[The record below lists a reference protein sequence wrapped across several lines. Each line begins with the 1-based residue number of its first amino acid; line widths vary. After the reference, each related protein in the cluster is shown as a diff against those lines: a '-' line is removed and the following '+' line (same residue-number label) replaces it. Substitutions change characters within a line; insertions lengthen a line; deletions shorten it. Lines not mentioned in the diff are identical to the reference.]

1 MGNYT
6 NLKSTI
12 DTNIKTNG
20 NEEITGAILNSVLNS
35 MVSSLGAGYQY
46 MGVATTSTNPGTPD
60 AKVFYLAYT
69 PGTYTNFSGIE
80 VTGLCVLKYDTA
92 WSKDDLPSGGG
103 GYVLPAATAAA
114 LGGIKVGYTQTGKY
128 YPVLLDESGNA
139 YVYVPWTGG
148 GGGGGSE
155 VTFEDLASTSDVVS
169 RVGKITIDGTTY
181 YIYNDVAWGTE
192 DSPGKAIDIKIN
204 GTTKAV
210 MTGIPAAKSNAL
222 GGIKTGYTQNAKN
235 YPVQLDSGDNAYV
248 SVPWEG
254 GGGGGGA
261 GTVTSVGMTVPTGF
275 SVTGSPVTTA
285 GTLAV
290 ALDSQT
296 KNKVLA
302 SPTSTSGIPSFR
314 ALDASDIPSLN
325 ASKIA
330 AGTLDAAR
338 IPDLNASK
346 ITAGTLDA
354 ARIPSLDAS
363 KIATGTLDAARIPNL
378 DASKINAGTLDAA
391 RIPNLD
397 ASKINDGTLDVAR
410 IPNLDASK
418 ITSGTL
424 DSARIPDLSG
434 KYVTL
439 DTTQN
444 NISGE
449 KTFTTKPVHIGSTSG
464 LDVNGS
470 SYIDIGD
477 ARLVWDS
484 GTHSLHVTKRPGS
497 SYAGDINIYADGD
510 VGAGG
515 PGSGS
520 TIKYVNCANDAAYSA
535 ISPKDPATIYTVGTE
550 SSPSKIYLGSIQ
562 IH

>member
-1 MGNYT
+1 MSNYS

-20 NEEITGAILNSVLNS
+20 NEEITGAILNTVLNS

-46 MGVATTSTNPGTPD
+46 MGVATTSANPGTPD

-69 PGTYTNFSGIE
+69 PGTYTNFSGIV

-139 YVYVPWTGG
+139 YVYVPWTSG

-155 VTFEDLASTSDVVS
+155 VSFEDLASTSDAVS
-169 RVGKITIDGTTY
+169 KIGKITIDGTPY
-181 YIYNDVAWGTE
+181 FIYNDVAWGTE
-192 DSPGKAIDIKIN
+192 DSPNKTIDIKIN

-210 MTGIPAAKSNAL
+210 MTGIPAALSNAL
-222 GGIKTGYTQNAKN
+222 GGIKTGYTQTGKN
-235 YPVQLDSGDNAYV
+235 YPVLLDSNGNAYV

-261 GTVTSVGMTVPTGF
+261 GTVTSVALTVPTGF
-275 SVTGSPVTTA
+275 SVTGSPVTNS

-290 ALDSQT
+290 SLDSQA

-302 SPTSTSGIPSFR
+302 SPTSAAGVPSFR
-314 ALDASDIPSLN
+314 ELDASDIPSL
-325 ASKIA
+325 
-330 AGTLDAAR
+330 
-338 IPDLNASK
+338 PASK
-346 ITAGTLDA
+346 IT
-354 ARIPSLDAS
+354 S
-363 KIATGTLDAARIPNL
+363 GTLDAARIPNL
-378 DASKINAGTLDAA
+378 DASKI
-391 RIPNLD
+391 
-397 ASKINDGTLDVAR
+397 
-410 IPNLDASK
+410 
-418 ITSGTL
+418 TSGTFAV
-424 DSARIPDLSG
+424 ARIPDLSS

-439 DTTQN
+439 DTAQT
-444 NISGE
+444 ITGK
-449 KTFTTKPVHIGSTSG
+449 KTFTGGV
-464 LDVNGS
+464 DAN
-470 SYIDIGD
+470 YIDLGD

-510 VGAGG
+510 VAGGG

-520 TIKYVNCANDAAYSA
+520 IIKYVNCANDAAYSA

-550 SSPSKIYLGSIQ
+550 SSPSKIYLGAIQ

>member
-1 MGNYT
+1 MANYS
-6 NLKSTI
+6 NLKSSI
-12 DTNIKTNG
+12 DTNIKNNG

-35 MVSSLGAGYQY
+35 MVTSLGAGYQF

-60 AKVFYLAYT
+60 AKVFYLAYS
-69 PGTYTNFSGIE
+69 PGTYTNFGGIV
-80 VTGLCVLKYDTA
+80 VTGLCVLKYDTS
-92 WSKDDLPSGGG
+92 WSKDDLPGGGG
-103 GYVLPAATAAA
+103 GYVLPAATTAA

-128 YPVLLDESGNA
+128 YPVLLDEDGNA
-139 YVYVPWTGG
+139 YVYVPWTSG

-155 VTFEDLASTSDVVS
+155 VSFEDLASTYDSVS
-169 RVGKITIDGTTY
+169 KIGKITIDGNDY

-192 DSPGKAIDIKIN
+192 DSPGKTVDIKIN
-204 GTTKAV
+204 GTTKTV

-275 SVTGSPVTTA
+275 SVTGSPVTTS

-290 ALDSQT
+290 SLDSQA

-302 SPTSTSGIPSFR
+302 SPTSAAGVPSFR
-314 ALDASDIPSLN
+314 ELDASDIPNLD
-325 ASKIA
+325 ASKIN

-338 IPDLNASK
+338 IPN
-346 ITAGTLDA
+346 
-354 ARIPSLDAS
+354 LDAS

-378 DASKINAGTLDAA
+378 DASKINAGTLDA
-391 RIPNLD
+391 
-397 ASKINDGTLDVAR
+397 AR

-464 LDVNGS
+464 LDVDGS

-477 ARLVWDS
+477 ARLKWDS

-497 SYAGDINIYADGD
+497 SYAGDINIIADGD
-510 VGAGG
+510 VAGGG

-520 TIKYVNCANDAAYSA
+520 TVKYVNCANDAAYSA
-535 ISPKDPATIYTVGTE
+535 ISPKDPATIYTIGTAP
-550 SSPSKIYLGSIQ
+550 SFSKIYLGTIQ

>member
-1 MGNYT
+1 MSNYS

-20 NEEITGAILNSVLNS
+20 NEEITGAILNTVLNS
-35 MVSSLGAGYQY
+35 MVSSLGAGSQF

-69 PGTYTNFSGIE
+69 PGTYTNFSGIV

-139 YVYVPWTGG
+139 YVYVPWTSGG

-155 VTFEDLASTSDVVS
+155 VTFEDLASTSDAVS
-169 RVGKITIDGTTY
+169 KIGKITIDGSDY
-181 YIYNDVAWGTE
+181 FIYNDVAWGTE
-192 DSPGKAIDIKIN
+192 DSPNKTIDIKIN
-204 GTTKAV
+204 GTTKTV

-235 YPVQLDSGDNAYV
+235 YPVQLDASDNAYV

-261 GTVTSVGMTVPTGF
+261 GTVTSVGLTVPTGF

-290 ALDSQT
+290 SLESQA

-302 SPTSTSGIPSFR
+302 SPTSAAGVPSFR
-314 ALDASDIPSLN
+314 VLDASDIPSL
-325 ASKIA
+325 
-330 AGTLDAAR
+330 
-338 IPDLNASK
+338 PASK
-346 ITAGTLDA
+346 IT
-354 ARIPSLDAS
+354 S
-363 KIATGTLDAARIPNL
+363 GTLDAARIPNL
-378 DASKINAGTLDAA
+378 PASQITSGTFDEA
-391 RIPNLD
+391 RIPNL
-397 ASKINDGTLDVAR
+397 N
-410 IPNLDASK
+410 ASK
-418 ITSGTL
+418 ITSGTF
-424 DSARIPDLSG
+424 DAARIPDLSS

-439 DTTQN
+439 DTAQT
-444 NISGE
+444 ITGK
-449 KTFTTKPVHIGSTSG
+449 KTFTGGV
-464 LDVNGS
+464 DAN
-470 SYIDIGD
+470 YIDLGD

-510 VGAGG
+510 VAGGG

-550 SSPSKIYLGSIQ
+550 SSPSKIYLGAIQ

>member
-1 MGNYT
+1 MANYS

-35 MVSSLGAGYQY
+35 MVTSLGAGYQY

-69 PGTYTNFSGIE
+69 PGTYTNFSGIV

-103 GYVLPAATAAA
+103 AIQEATALT

-155 VTFEDLASTSDVVS
+155 VTFEDLASTSDNVS
-169 RVGKITIDGTTY
+169 RVGKLTIDGTPY

-192 DSPGKAIDIKIN
+192 DSHGKTIDIKIN
-204 GTTKAV
+204 GTTKNV
-210 MTGIPAAKSNAL
+210 MTGIPAAKSIAL

-275 SVTGSPVTTA
+275 SVAGSPVTTT

-290 ALDSQT
+290 SLDSQT

-302 SPTSTSGIPSFR
+302 SPTSSSGIPSFR
-314 ALDASDIPSLN
+314 LLDASDIPDLSGKYVSLDN
-325 ASKIA
+325 QAKNKVLASPSNA
-330 AGTLDAAR
+330 AGTPSFRELDASD
-338 IPDLNASK
+338 IPNLNASK
-346 ITAGTLDA
+346 ITAGTFDA
-354 ARIPSLDAS
+354 
-363 KIATGTLDAARIPNL
+363 
-378 DASKINAGTLDAA
+378 
-391 RIPNLD
+391 
-397 ASKINDGTLDVAR
+397 AR

-418 ITSGTL
+418 ITSGTF
-424 DSARIPDLSG
+424 DAARIPDLSG

-439 DTTQN
+439 DTAQT
-444 NISGE
+444 ITGK
-449 KTFTTKPVHIGSTSG
+449 KTFTGGV
-464 LDVNGS
+464 DAN
-470 SYIDIGD
+470 YIDLGD

-520 TIKYVNCANDAAYSA
+520 TIKYVNCANQSAYDS

>member
-1 MGNYT
+1 MANYS

-69 PGTYTNFSGIE
+69 PGTYTNFSGIV

-92 WSKDDLPSGGG
+92 WSKDDLPSGGGG

-155 VTFEDLASTSDVVS
+155 VTFQDLASTSDNVS
-169 RVGKITIDGTTY
+169 RVGKLTIDGNPY

-192 DSPGKAIDIKIN
+192 DSPGKTIDIKIN
-204 GTTKAV
+204 GTTKNV

-275 SVTGSPVTTA
+275 SVAGSPVTTT

-290 ALDSQT
+290 SLDSQT

-302 SPTSTSGIPSFR
+302 SPTSSSGIPSFR
-314 ALDASDIPSLN
+314 ALDASDIP
-325 ASKIA
+325 
-330 AGTLDAAR
+330 
-338 IPDLNASK
+338 
-346 ITAGTLDA
+346 
-354 ARIPSLDAS
+354 
-363 KIATGTLDAARIPNL
+363 
-378 DASKINAGTLDAA
+378 
-391 RIPNLD
+391 
-397 ASKINDGTLDVAR
+397 
-410 IPNLDASK
+410 NLDASK
-418 ITSGTL
+418 ITSGTFNA
-424 DSARIPDLSG
+424 SRIPDLSG

-439 DTTQN
+439 DTAQT
-444 NISGE
+444 ITGK
-449 KTFTTKPVHIGSTSG
+449 KTFTGGV
-464 LDVNGS
+464 DAN
-470 SYIDIGD
+470 YIDLGD

-520 TIKYVNCANDAAYSA
+520 TIKYVNCANDSAYSA

-550 SSPSKIYLGSIQ
+550 SSPSKIYLGTIQ

>member
-1 MGNYT
+1 MANYT

-20 NEEITGAILNSVLNS
+20 NEGITGAILNSVLNS
-35 MVSSLGAGYQY
+35 MVTSLGAGYQY

-69 PGTYTNFSGIE
+69 PGTYTNFSGIV

-155 VTFEDLASTSDVVS
+155 VTFQDLASTSDNVS
-169 RVGKITIDGTTY
+169 RVGELTIDGTTY

-192 DSPGKAIDIKIN
+192 DSPGRTIDIKIN
-204 GTTKAV
+204 GTTKTV
-210 MTGIPAAKSNAL
+210 MTGIPPATISSR
-222 GGIKTGYTQNAKN
+222 GGIIVG
-235 YPVQLDSGDNAYV
+235 SGL
-248 SVPWEG
+248 SVDGDGVLSATG
-254 GGGGGGA
+254 GGGGGGG
-261 GTVTSVGMTVPTGF
+261 GTVTSVKMTVPSGF
-275 SVTGSPVTTA
+275 TVTGSPITTS

-290 ALDSQT
+290 SLDSQAA
-296 KNKVLA
+296 NKVLA
-302 SPTSTSGIPSFR
+302 SPSNAAGIPSFR
-314 ALDASDIPSLN
+314 VLVASDIPN
-325 ASKIA
+325 
-330 AGTLDAAR
+330 LD
-338 IPDLNASK
+338 ASK
-346 ITAGTLDA
+346 ITSGTLDA

-363 KIATGTLDAARIPNL
+363 KI
-378 DASKINAGTLDAA
+378 
-391 RIPNLD
+391 
-397 ASKINDGTLDVAR
+397 
-410 IPNLDASK
+410 
-418 ITSGTL
+418 TSGTL
-424 DSARIPDLSG
+424 DAARIPDLSG

-439 DTTQN
+439 DTAQT
-444 NISGE
+444 ITGK
-449 KTFTTKPVHIGSTSG
+449 KTFTGGVDANY
-464 LDVNGS
+464 LDL
-470 SYIDIGD
+470 GD

-520 TIKYVNCANDAAYSA
+520 TIKYVNCASDAAYSA

>member
-20 NEEITGAILNSVLNS
+20 NEEITGAILNTVLNS
-35 MVSSLGAGYQY
+35 MVSSLGAGYQF

-69 PGTYTNFSGIE
+69 PGTYTNFNGIV

-139 YVYVPWTGG
+139 YVYVPWTSG

-155 VTFEDLASTSDVVS
+155 VSFQDLASTSDAVS
-169 RVGKITIDGTTY
+169 KIGKITIDGSDY
-181 YIYNDVAWGTE
+181 FIYNDVAWGTE
-192 DSPGKAIDIKIN
+192 DSPGKTIDIKIN
-204 GTTKAV
+204 GTTKTV

-235 YPVQLDSGDNAYV
+235 YPVQLDASDNAYV

-254 GGGGGGA
+254 GGGGGD
-261 GTVTSVGMTVPTGF
+261 GTVKSVALTVPAGF
-275 SVTGSPVTTA
+275 SVLGSPITTT

-290 ALDSQT
+290 SLDSQA

-302 SPTSTSGIPSFR
+302 SPTSAAGVPSFR
-314 ALDASDIPSLN
+314 VLDASDIPSLN
-325 ASKIA
+325 ASKI
-330 AGTLDAAR
+330 
-338 IPDLNASK
+338 
-346 ITAGTLDA
+346 TAGTFDA
-354 ARIPSLDAS
+354 
-363 KIATGTLDAARIPNL
+363 
-378 DASKINAGTLDAA
+378 
-391 RIPNLD
+391 
-397 ASKINDGTLDVAR
+397 AR

-418 ITSGTL
+418 ITSGTFAV
-424 DSARIPDLSG
+424 ARIPDLSS

-439 DTTQN
+439 DTAQT
-444 NISGE
+444 ITGK
-449 KTFTTKPVHIGSTSG
+449 KTFTGGV
-464 LDVNGS
+464 DAN
-470 SYIDIGD
+470 YIDLGD

-497 SYAGDINIYADGD
+497 SYAGDISIYADGD
-510 VGAGG
+510 VAGGG

-550 SSPSKIYLGSIQ
+550 SSPSKIYLGAIQ

>member
-1 MGNYT
+1 MANYS
-6 NLKSTI
+6 NLKSAI

-35 MVSSLGAGYQY
+35 MVTSLGAGYQY

-69 PGTYTNFSGIE
+69 PGTYTNFNGIA
-80 VTGLCVLKYDTA
+80 VTGLCVLKFDTA

-103 GYVLPAATAAA
+103 GYVLPAATTAA

-155 VTFEDLASTSDVVS
+155 VSFQNLAASSDNVS
-169 RVGKITIDGTTY
+169 KIGKITIDGSDY

-192 DSPGKAIDIKIN
+192 DSPGRTIQIKIN
-204 GTTKAV
+204 GTTKTV
-210 MTGIPAAKSNAL
+210 MTGIPPATISSR
-222 GGIKTGYTQNAKN
+222 GGIIVG
-235 YPVQLDSGDNAYV
+235 SGLAVDGDGV
-248 SVPWEG
+248 LSTTG
-254 GGGGGGA
+254 GGGGGG
-261 GTVTSVGMTVPTGF
+261 GTVTSVKMTVPSGF
-275 SVTGSPVTTA
+275 TVTGSPITTS

-290 ALDSQT
+290 SLDSQAA
-296 KNKVLA
+296 NKVLA
-302 SPTSTSGIPSFR
+302 SPTGSAGIPSFR
-314 ALDASDIPSLN
+314 VLAASD
-325 ASKIA
+325 
-330 AGTLDAAR
+330 

-346 ITAGTLDA
+346 ITA
-354 ARIPSLDAS
+354 
-363 KIATGTLDAARIPNL
+363 
-378 DASKINAGTLDAA
+378 
-391 RIPNLD
+391 
-397 ASKINDGTLDVAR
+397 GTLDVAR

-424 DSARIPDLSG
+424 NSARIPDLSG
-434 KYVTL
+434 TYVTL
-439 DTTQN
+439 ATTQN

-464 LDVNGS
+464 LDVDGS

-477 ARLVWDS
+477 ARLKWDS

-510 VGAGG
+510 VAGGG

-520 TIKYVNCANDAAYSA
+520 TVRYVNCANDAAYSA
-535 ISPKDPATIYTVGTE
+535 ISPKDPATIYTIGTAP
-550 SSPSKIYLGSIQ
+550 SFSKIYLGTIQ

>member
-69 PGTYTNFSGIE
+69 PGTYTNFNGIV

-92 WSKDDLPSGGG
+92 WSKDDLPSGGGG

-155 VTFEDLASTSDVVS
+155 VSFQNLASSQDNIS
-169 RVGKITIDGTTY
+169 KIAKITIDGNDNY
-181 YIYNDVAWGTE
+181 VYNDVAWGTE
-192 DSPGKAIDIKIN
+192 DSPGRTIQIKIN
-204 GTTKAV
+204 GTTKTV
-210 MTGIPAAKSNAL
+210 MTGIPPATISSR
-222 GGIKTGYTQNAKN
+222 GGIIVG
-235 YPVQLDSGDNAYV
+235 SGLAVDGDGV
-248 SVPWEG
+248 LSTTG
-254 GGGGGGA
+254 GGGGGGG
-261 GTVTSVGMTVPTGF
+261 GTVTSVKMTVPSGF
-275 SVTGSPVTTA
+275 TVTGSPITTS

-290 ALDSQT
+290 SLDSQAA
-296 KNKVLA
+296 NKVLA
-302 SPTSTSGIPSFR
+302 SPSGAAGIPSFR
-314 ALDASDIPSLN
+314 VLVASD
-325 ASKIA
+325 
-330 AGTLDAAR
+330 
-338 IPDLNASK
+338 
-346 ITAGTLDA
+346 
-354 ARIPSLDAS
+354 
-363 KIATGTLDAARIPNL
+363 
-378 DASKINAGTLDAA
+378 
-391 RIPNLD
+391 
-397 ASKINDGTLDVAR
+397 

-418 ITSGTL
+418 ITSGTFNA
-424 DSARIPDLSG
+424 SRIPDLSG

-439 DTTQN
+439 DTAQT
-444 NISGE
+444 ITGK
-449 KTFTTKPVHIGSTSG
+449 KTFTGGV
-464 LDVNGS
+464 DAN
-470 SYIDIGD
+470 YIDLGD

-484 GTHSLHVTKRPGS
+484 DTHSLHVTKRPGS

-520 TIKYVNCANDAAYSA
+520 TIKYVNCANDAAYSN

>member
-1 MGNYT
+1 MSNYS

-20 NEEITGAILNSVLNS
+20 NEEITGAILNTVLNS
-35 MVSSLGAGYQY
+35 MVSSLGAGYQF

-69 PGTYTNFSGIE
+69 PGTYTNFSGIV

-139 YVYVPWTGG
+139 YVYVPWTSGG

-155 VTFEDLASTSDVVS
+155 VTFEDLASTSDAVS
-169 RVGKITIDGTTY
+169 KIGKITIDGSDY
-181 YIYNDVAWGTE
+181 FIYNDVAWGTE
-192 DSPGKAIDIKIN
+192 DSPNKTIDIKIN
-204 GTTKAV
+204 GTTKTV

-235 YPVQLDSGDNAYV
+235 YPVQLDASDNAYV

-261 GTVTSVGMTVPTGF
+261 GTVTSVGLTVPTGF

-290 ALDSQT
+290 SLESQA

-302 SPTSTSGIPSFR
+302 SPTSAAGVPSFR
-314 ALDASDIPSLN
+314 VLDASDIPSL
-325 ASKIA
+325 
-330 AGTLDAAR
+330 
-338 IPDLNASK
+338 PASK
-346 ITAGTLDA
+346 IT
-354 ARIPSLDAS
+354 S
-363 KIATGTLDAARIPNL
+363 GTLDAARIPNL
-378 DASKINAGTLDAA
+378 PASQITSGTFDEA
-391 RIPNLD
+391 RIPNL
-397 ASKINDGTLDVAR
+397 N
-410 IPNLDASK
+410 ASK
-418 ITSGTL
+418 ITSGTF
-424 DSARIPDLSG
+424 DAARIPDLSS

-439 DTTQN
+439 DTAQT
-444 NISGE
+444 ITGK
-449 KTFTTKPVHIGSTSG
+449 KTFTGGV
-464 LDVNGS
+464 DAN
-470 SYIDIGD
+470 YIDLGD

-510 VGAGG
+510 VAGGG

-550 SSPSKIYLGSIQ
+550 SSPSKIYLGAIQ

>member
-35 MVSSLGAGYQY
+35 MVTSLGAGYQY

-69 PGTYTNFSGIE
+69 PGTYTNFSGIV

-155 VTFEDLASTSDVVS
+155 VSFQNLASSQDNIS
-169 RVGKITIDGTTY
+169 KIAKITIDGNDY
-181 YIYNDVAWGTE
+181 YVYNDVAWGTE
-192 DSPGKAIDIKIN
+192 DSPGRTIDIKIN
-204 GTTKAV
+204 GTTKTV
-210 MTGIPAAKSNAL
+210 MTGIPPATISSR
-222 GGIKTGYTQNAKN
+222 GGIIVG
-235 YPVQLDSGDNAYV
+235 SGL
-248 SVPWEG
+248 SVDGDGVLSATG
-254 GGGGGGA
+254 GGGGGGG
-261 GTVTSVGMTVPTGF
+261 GTVTSVKMTVPSGF
-275 SVTGSPVTTA
+275 TVTGSPITTS

-290 ALDSQT
+290 SLDSQAA
-296 KNKVLA
+296 NKVLA
-302 SPTSTSGIPSFR
+302 SPSNAAGIPSFR
-314 ALDASDIPSLN
+314 LLVASDIPSL
-325 ASKIA
+325 
-330 AGTLDAAR
+330 DA
-338 IPDLNASK
+338 LK
-346 ITAGTLDA
+346 ITSGTIDA

-363 KIATGTLDAARIPNL
+363 KI
-378 DASKINAGTLDAA
+378 
-391 RIPNLD
+391 
-397 ASKINDGTLDVAR
+397 
-410 IPNLDASK
+410 
-418 ITSGTL
+418 TSGTF
-424 DSARIPDLSG
+424 DAARIPDLSG

-439 DTTQN
+439 DTAQT
-444 NISGE
+444 ITGK
-449 KTFTTKPVHIGSTSG
+449 KTFTGGV
-464 LDVNGS
+464 DAN
-470 SYIDIGD
+470 YIDLGD
-477 ARLVWDS
+477 ARLKWDS
-484 GTHSLHVTKRPGS
+484 TTHSLHVTKRPGS
-497 SYAGDINIYADGD
+497 SYAGDINVMVDGD

>member
-1 MGNYT
+1 MSNYS

-20 NEEITGAILNSVLNS
+20 NEEITGAILNTVLNS
-35 MVSSLGAGYQY
+35 MVSSLGAGYQF

-69 PGTYTNFSGIE
+69 PGTYTNFSGIV

-128 YPVLLDESGNA
+128 YPVLLDENGNA
-139 YVYVPWTGG
+139 YVYVPWTSG

-155 VTFEDLASTSDVVS
+155 VSFEDLASTSDAVS
-169 RVGKITIDGTTY
+169 KIGKITIDGSDY
-181 YIYNDVAWGTE
+181 FIYNDVAWGTE
-192 DSPGKAIDIKIN
+192 DSPNKTIDIKIN
-204 GTTKAV
+204 GTTKTV

-235 YPVQLDSGDNAYV
+235 YPVQLDASDNAYV

-261 GTVTSVGMTVPTGF
+261 GTVTSVGLTVPTGF

-290 ALDSQT
+290 SLESQA

-302 SPTSTSGIPSFR
+302 SPTSAAGVPSFR
-314 ALDASDIPSLN
+314 ELDASDIPNLP
-325 ASKIA
+325 ASKITS
-330 AGTLDAAR
+330 GTLDEAR
-338 IPDLNASK
+338 IPSLNASK

-354 ARIPSLDAS
+354 ARIPNLDAS
-363 KIATGTLDAARIPNL
+363 KIATGTLDDARIPNL
-378 DASKINAGTLDAA
+378 NASKINAGTLDAA
-391 RIPNLD
+391 RIP
-397 ASKINDGTLDVAR
+397 G
-410 IPNLDASK
+410 LDASK
-418 ITSGTL
+418 ITSGTF
-424 DSARIPDLSG
+424 DAARIPDLSS

-439 DTTQN
+439 DTAQT
-444 NISGE
+444 ITGK
-449 KTFTTKPVHIGSTSG
+449 KTFTGGV
-464 LDVNGS
+464 DAN
-470 SYIDIGD
+470 YIDLGD

-497 SYAGDINIYADGD
+497 SYAGDISIYADGD
-510 VGAGG
+510 VAGGG

-550 SSPSKIYLGSIQ
+550 SSPSKIYLGAIQ

>member
-1 MGNYT
+1 MANYS
-6 NLKSTI
+6 NLKSAI

-20 NEEITGAILNSVLNS
+20 NEEITGTILNTVLNS

-69 PGTYTNFSGIE
+69 PGTYTNFNGIV

-103 GYVLPAATAAA
+103 GYVLPAATSAA

-139 YVYVPWTGG
+139 YVYVPWTSG

-155 VTFEDLASTSDVVS
+155 VSFEDLASTSDAVS
-169 RVGKITIDGTTY
+169 KIGKITIDGNDF

-192 DSPGKAIDIKIN
+192 DSPGKTIDIKIN
-204 GTTKAV
+204 GTTKTV

-235 YPVQLDSGDNAYV
+235 YPVQLDSGNNAFV

-275 SVTGSPVTTA
+275 SVAGSPVTTS
-285 GTLAV
+285 GTLTV
-290 ALDSQT
+290 SLDSQT

-302 SPTSTSGIPSFR
+302 SPTSSSGIPSFR
-314 ALDASDIPSLN
+314 VLDASDIPSLN
-325 ASKIA
+325 ASKI
-330 AGTLDAAR
+330 
-338 IPDLNASK
+338 
-346 ITAGTLDA
+346 TAGTF
-354 ARIPSLDAS
+354 
-363 KIATGTLDAARIPNL
+363 DAARIPNL
-378 DASKINAGTLDAA
+378 DASKINAGILDAA
-391 RIPNLD
+391 RIPSLD
-397 ASKINDGTLDVAR
+397 ASKITTGTLDTSR

-418 ITSGTL
+418 ITTGTL
-424 DSARIPDLSG
+424 DAARIPDLSG

-439 DTTQN
+439 DTAQT
-444 NISGE
+444 ITGK
-449 KTFTTKPVHIGSTSG
+449 KTFTGGV
-464 LDVNGS
+464 DAN
-470 SYIDIGD
+470 YIDLGD
-477 ARLVWDS
+477 ARLIWDS

-510 VGAGG
+510 VAGGG

-520 TIKYVNCANDAAYSA
+520 TVKYVNCANDAAYSA
-535 ISPKDPATIYTVGTE
+535 ISPKDPASIYTIGTAP
-550 SSPSKIYLGSIQ
+550 SFSKIYLGTIQ

>member
-1 MGNYT
+1 MANYS
-6 NLKSTI
+6 NLKSAI

-20 NEEITGAILNSVLNS
+20 NEEITGAILNTVLNS
-35 MVSSLGAGYQY
+35 MVTSLGAGYQF

-69 PGTYTNFSGIE
+69 PGTYTNFSGIV

-92 WSKDDLPSGGG
+92 WSKDDLPSGS

-139 YVYVPWTGG
+139 YVYVPWTSG

-155 VTFEDLASTSDVVS
+155 VSFQDLASTSDNVS
-169 RVGKITIDGTTY
+169 RIGKITIDGSDY
-181 YIYNDVAWGTE
+181 YIYNDVVWGTE
-192 DSPGKAIDIKIN
+192 DSPGRTINIKIN

-210 MTGIPAAKSNAL
+210 MTGIPAATISSRGGIIVGSGLSVDGDGVLSLKDASASSI
-222 GGIKTGYTQNAKN
+222 GGIKVGYTQTGKY
-235 YPVQLDSGDNAYV
+235 YPVELDANGKAFVY
-248 SVPWEG
+248 VPWTG
-254 GGGGGGA
+254 GGGGGGD
-261 GTVTSVGMTVPTGF
+261 GTVTSVKMTVPTGF
-275 SVTGSPVTTA
+275 SVSPSEITSS
-285 GTLAV
+285 GTFAV
-290 ALDSQT
+290 SLDSQT

-302 SPTSTSGIPSFR
+302 SPTSASGIPSFR
-314 ALDASDIPSLN
+314 VLDASD
-325 ASKIA
+325 
-330 AGTLDAAR
+330 

-346 ITAGTLDA
+346 ITAGTLD
-354 ARIPSLDAS
+354 
-363 KIATGTLDAARIPNL
+363 T
-378 DASKINAGTLDAA
+378 
-391 RIPNLD
+391 
-397 ASKINDGTLDVAR
+397 AR

-424 DSARIPDLSG
+424 NSARIPDLSG
-434 KYVTL
+434 TYVTL
-439 DTTQN
+439 ATTQN

-464 LDVNGS
+464 LDVDGS

-477 ARLVWDS
+477 ARLKWDS

-497 SYAGDINIYADGD
+497 SYAGDISIYADGD
-510 VGAGG
+510 VAGGG

-520 TIKYVNCANDAAYSA
+520 TVKYVNCANDAAYSA
-535 ISPKDPATIYTVGTE
+535 ISPKDPATIYTIGTAP
-550 SSPSKIYLGSIQ
+550 SFSKIYLGTIQ

>member
-1 MGNYT
+1 MANYS

-103 GYVLPAATAAA
+103 GGYVLPAATAAA

-155 VTFEDLASTSDVVS
+155 VSFQDLASTSDNVS
-169 RVGKITIDGTTY
+169 RVGKLTIDGTTY

-192 DSPGKAIDIKIN
+192 DSPGRTIDIKIN
-204 GTTKAV
+204 GTTKTV
-210 MTGIPAAKSNAL
+210 MTGIPPATISSR
-222 GGIKTGYTQNAKN
+222 GGIIVG
-235 YPVQLDSGDNAYV
+235 SGL
-248 SVPWEG
+248 SVDGDGVLSATG
-254 GGGGGGA
+254 GGGGGG
-261 GTVTSVGMTVPTGF
+261 GTVTSVKMTVPSGF
-275 SVTGSPVTTA
+275 TVTGSPITTS

-290 ALDSQT
+290 SLDSQA

-302 SPTSTSGIPSFR
+302 SPSNAAGIPSFR
-314 ALDASDIPSLN
+314 VLDASDIPSLN
-325 ASKIA
+325 ASKIT
-330 AGTLDAAR
+330 AGTLDADR
-338 IPDLNASK
+338 IPSLNASK
-346 ITAGTLDA
+346 ITAGTFDA
-354 ARIPSLDAS
+354 
-363 KIATGTLDAARIPNL
+363 
-378 DASKINAGTLDAA
+378 
-391 RIPNLD
+391 
-397 ASKINDGTLDVAR
+397 AR

-418 ITSGTL
+418 ITSGTFNA
-424 DSARIPDLSG
+424 SRIPDLSG

-439 DTTQN
+439 DTAQT
-444 NISGE
+444 ITGK
-449 KTFTTKPVHIGSTSG
+449 KTFTGGV
-464 LDVNGS
+464 DAN
-470 SYIDIGD
+470 YIDLGD

-484 GTHSLHVTKRPGS
+484 GTHSLHITKRPGS

>member
-1 MGNYT
+1 MANYT

-35 MVSSLGAGYQY
+35 MVTSLGAGYQY

-69 PGTYTNFSGIE
+69 PGTYTNFNGIV

-92 WSKDDLPSGGG
+92 WSKDDLPSGGGG

-155 VTFEDLASTSDVVS
+155 VAFEDLASTSDVVS
-169 RVGKITIDGTTY
+169 RIGKITIDGTTY
-181 YIYNDVAWGTE
+181 YIYNDVAWETE
-192 DSPGKAIDIKIN
+192 DSPGRTIDIKIN
-204 GTTKAV
+204 GTTKTV

-275 SVTGSPVTTA
+275 SVAGSPVTTT

-290 ALDSQT
+290 SLDSQT

-302 SPTSTSGIPSFR
+302 SPTSSSGIPSFR
-314 ALDASDIPSLN
+314 ALDASDIPNL
-325 ASKIA
+325 
-330 AGTLDAAR
+330 
-338 IPDLNASK
+338 PASK
-346 ITAGTLDA
+346 IT
-354 ARIPSLDAS
+354 
-363 KIATGTLDAARIPNL
+363 TGTLDAARIPNL
-378 DASKINAGTLDAA
+378 DASKI
-391 RIPNLD
+391 
-397 ASKINDGTLDVAR
+397 
-410 IPNLDASK
+410 
-418 ITSGTL
+418 TSGTL
-424 DSARIPDLSG
+424 AAARIPDLSG

-439 DTTQN
+439 DTAQT
-444 NISGE
+444 ITGK
-449 KTFTTKPVHIGSTSG
+449 KTFTGGV
-464 LDVNGS
+464 DAN
-470 SYIDIGD
+470 YIDLGD

-550 SSPSKIYLGSIQ
+550 SSPSKIYLGTIQ

>member
-1 MGNYT
+1 MGNYS

-103 GYVLPAATAAA
+103 GGYVLPAATAAA

-169 RVGKITIDGTTY
+169 RIGKITIDGTTY

-204 GTTKAV
+204 GTTKNV

-275 SVTGSPVTTA
+275 SVAGSPVTTS

-290 ALDSQT
+290 SLDSQT

-302 SPTSTSGIPSFR
+302 SPTSSSGIPSFR
-314 ALDASDIPSLN
+314 ALVASDIPNLD
-325 ASKIA
+325 ASKITS
-330 AGTLDAAR
+330 GTLDAAR
-338 IPDLNASK
+338 IPNLNASK

-354 ARIPSLDAS
+354 ARIP
-363 KIATGTLDAARIPNL
+363 
-378 DASKINAGTLDAA
+378 
-391 RIPNLD
+391 
-397 ASKINDGTLDVAR
+397 
-410 IPNLDASK
+410 NLDASK
-418 ITSGTL
+418 ITSGTFNA
-424 DSARIPDLSG
+424 ARIPDLSS

-439 DTTQN
+439 DTAQT
-444 NISGE
+444 ITGK
-449 KTFTTKPVHIGSTSG
+449 KTFTGGV
-464 LDVNGS
+464 DAN
-470 SYIDIGD
+470 YIDLGD

-510 VGAGG
+510 VAGGG

-520 TIKYVNCANDAAYSA
+520 TVKYVNCANDAVYSA

>member
-1 MGNYT
+1 MHPRPIYEGGPIYISPKKEMANYS
-6 NLKSTI
+6 NLKSSI

-20 NEEITGAILNSVLNS
+20 NEEITGAILNTVLNS
-35 MVSSLGAGYQY
+35 MVTSLGAGYQF

-69 PGTYTNFSGIE
+69 PGTYTNFNGIA

-103 GYVLPAATAAA
+103 GGGYVLPEATAAA

-139 YVYVPWTGG
+139 YVYVPWTSG

-155 VTFEDLASTSDVVS
+155 VSFQDLASTSDNVS
-169 RVGKITIDGTTY
+169 KIGKITIDGSDY

-192 DSPGKAIDIKIN
+192 DSPGKTINIKIN

-210 MTGIPAAKSNAL
+210 MTGIPPATISSR
-222 GGIKTGYTQNAKN
+222 GGIIVG
-235 YPVQLDSGDNAYV
+235 SGL
-248 SVPWEG
+248 SVDGDGVLSATG
-254 GGGGGGA
+254 GGGGGG
-261 GTVTSVGMTVPTGF
+261 GTVTSVGMTVPSGF
-275 SVTGSPVTTA
+275 TVTGSPVTGS

-290 ALDSQT
+290 SLDSQA

-302 SPTSTSGIPSFR
+302 SPSGAAGIPSFR
-314 ALDASDIPSLN
+314 VLDASD
-325 ASKIA
+325 
-330 AGTLDAAR
+330 
-338 IPDLNASK
+338 
-346 ITAGTLDA
+346 
-354 ARIPSLDAS
+354 
-363 KIATGTLDAARIPNL
+363 
-378 DASKINAGTLDAA
+378 
-391 RIPNLD
+391 
-397 ASKINDGTLDVAR
+397 

-424 DSARIPDLSG
+424 NASRIPDLSS

-439 DTTQN
+439 DTAQT
-444 NISGE
+444 ITGK
-449 KTFTTKPVHIGSTSG
+449 KTFTGGV
-464 LDVNGS
+464 DAN
-470 SYIDIGD
+470 YIDLGD

-484 GTHSLHVTKRPGS
+484 DTHSLHVTKRPGS
-497 SYAGDINIYADGD
+497 SYAGDISIYADGD
-510 VGAGG
+510 VAGGG

-520 TIKYVNCANDAAYSA
+520 TVKYVNCANDAAYSA
-535 ISPKDPATIYTVGTE
+535 ISPKDPATIYTIGTAP
-550 SSPSKIYLGSIQ
+550 SFSKIYLGTIQ

>member
-1 MGNYT
+1 MANYS

-35 MVSSLGAGYQY
+35 MVSSLGSGYQY

-69 PGTYTNFSGIE
+69 PGTYTNFNGIV

-92 WSKDDLPSGGG
+92 WSKDDLPSGGGG

-155 VTFEDLASTSDVVS
+155 VSFQSLAASSDNVS
-169 RVGKITIDGTTY
+169 KIGKITIDGSDY

-192 DSPGKAIDIKIN
+192 DSSARTVGLKIN
-204 GTTKAV
+204 GTTKTV
-210 MTGIPAAKSNAL
+210 MTGIPPATISSR
-222 GGIKTGYTQNAKN
+222 GGIIVG
-235 YPVQLDSGDNAYV
+235 SGL
-248 SVPWEG
+248 SVDGDGVLSATG
-254 GGGGGGA
+254 GGGGGG
-261 GTVTSVGMTVPTGF
+261 GTVTSVKMTVPSGF
-275 SVTGSPVTTA
+275 TVTGSPITTS

-290 ALDSQT
+290 SLDSQA

-302 SPTSTSGIPSFR
+302 SPTSAAGVPSFR
-314 ALDASDIPSLN
+314 VLDASDIP
-325 ASKIA
+325 
-330 AGTLDAAR
+330 
-338 IPDLNASK
+338 
-346 ITAGTLDA
+346 
-354 ARIPSLDAS
+354 
-363 KIATGTLDAARIPNL
+363 NL
-378 DASKINAGTLDAA
+378 
-391 RIPNLD
+391 P
-397 ASKINDGTLDVAR
+397 
-410 IPNLDASK
+410 ASK

-424 DSARIPDLSG
+424 DAARIPDLSG

-449 KTFTTKPVHIGSTSG
+449 KTFTTKPVHIGSSSG
-464 LDVNGS
+464 IDVDGS

-477 ARLVWDS
+477 ARLKW
-484 GTHSLHVTKRPGS
+484 
-497 SYAGDINIYADGD
+497 
-510 VGAGG
+510 
-515 PGSGS
+515 
-520 TIKYVNCANDAAYSA
+520 
-535 ISPKDPATIYTVGTE
+535 
-550 SSPSKIYLGSIQ
+550 
-562 IH
+562 

>member
-69 PGTYTNFSGIE
+69 PGTYTNFSGIT

-92 WSKDDLPSGGG
+92 WSKDDLPSGGGG

-169 RVGKITIDGTTY
+169 RIGKITIDGSY

-192 DSPGKAIDIKIN
+192 DSPGRTIDIKIN
-204 GTTKAV
+204 GTTKTV
-210 MTGIPAAKSNAL
+210 MTGIPPATISSR
-222 GGIKTGYTQNAKN
+222 GGIIVG
-235 YPVQLDSGDNAYV
+235 SGL
-248 SVPWEG
+248 SVDGDGVLSTTG
-254 GGGGGGA
+254 GGGGGGG
-261 GTVTSVGMTVPTGF
+261 GTVTSVKMTVPSGF
-275 SVTGSPVTTA
+275 TVTGSPITTS

-290 ALDSQT
+290 SLDSQAA
-296 KNKVLA
+296 NKVLA
-302 SPTSTSGIPSFR
+302 SPSNAAGIPSFR
-314 ALDASDIPSLN
+314 LLVASD
-325 ASKIA
+325 
-330 AGTLDAAR
+330 
-338 IPDLNASK
+338 
-346 ITAGTLDA
+346 
-354 ARIPSLDAS
+354 
-363 KIATGTLDAARIPNL
+363 
-378 DASKINAGTLDAA
+378 
-391 RIPNLD
+391 
-397 ASKINDGTLDVAR
+397 

-424 DSARIPDLSG
+424 DAARIPDLSG

-439 DTTQN
+439 DTAQT
-444 NISGE
+444 ITGK
-449 KTFTTKPVHIGSTSG
+449 KTFTGGV
-464 LDVNGS
+464 DAN
-470 SYIDIGD
+470 YIDLGD
-477 ARLVWDS
+477 ARLKWDS
-484 GTHSLHVTKRPGS
+484 TTHSLHVTKRPGS

-520 TIKYVNCANDAAYSA
+520 TIKYVNCANDAAYSN

>member
-1 MGNYT
+1 MRPPNLRRRAVLYFKQKRMANYS

-155 VTFEDLASTSDVVS
+155 VSFQGLAASSDNVS
-169 RVGKITIDGTTY
+169 KIGKITIDGSDY

-192 DSPGKAIDIKIN
+192 DSSARTVGLKIN
-204 GTTKAV
+204 GTTKTV
-210 MTGIPAAKSNAL
+210 MTGIPPATISSR
-222 GGIKTGYTQNAKN
+222 GGIIVG
-235 YPVQLDSGDNAYV
+235 SGL
-248 SVPWEG
+248 SVDGDGVLSATG
-254 GGGGGGA
+254 GGGGGGG
-261 GTVTSVGMTVPTGF
+261 GTVTSVKMTVPSGF
-275 SVTGSPVTTA
+275 TVTGSPITTS

-290 ALDSQT
+290 SLDSQA

-302 SPTSTSGIPSFR
+302 SPTSSSGIPSFR
-314 ALDASDIPSLN
+314 VLDASDIPSLN

-330 AGTLDAAR
+330 AGTLA
-338 IPDLNASK
+338 
-346 ITAGTLDA
+346 
-354 ARIPSLDAS
+354 
-363 KIATGTLDAARIPNL
+363 AARIPNL
-378 DASKINAGTLDAA
+378 PASQITSGTFDA
-391 RIPNLD
+391 
-397 ASKINDGTLDVAR
+397 AR

-418 ITSGTL
+418 ITSGTFAAA
-424 DSARIPDLSG
+424 SIPDLSG

-439 DTTQN
+439 DTAQT
-444 NISGE
+444 ITGK
-449 KTFTTKPVHIGSTSG
+449 KTFTGGVDANY
-464 LDVNGS
+464 LDL
-470 SYIDIGD
+470 GD

>member
-1 MGNYT
+1 MSNYS

-20 NEEITGAILNSVLNS
+20 NEEITGAILNTVLNS
-35 MVSSLGAGYQY
+35 MVSSLGAGYQF

-69 PGTYTNFSGIE
+69 PGTYTNFSGIV

-103 GYVLPAATAAA
+103 GYVLPAATSAA

-139 YVYVPWTGG
+139 YVYVPWTSG

-155 VTFEDLASTSDVVS
+155 VTFEDLASTSDAVS
-169 RVGKITIDGTTY
+169 KIGKITIDGSDY
-181 YIYNDVAWGTE
+181 FIYNDVAWGTE
-192 DSPGKAIDIKIN
+192 DSPNKTIDIKIN
-204 GTTKAV
+204 GTTKTV

-235 YPVQLDSGDNAYV
+235 YPVQLDASDNAYV

-261 GTVTSVGMTVPTGF
+261 GTVTSVGLTVPTGF

-290 ALDSQT
+290 SLESQA

-302 SPTSTSGIPSFR
+302 SPTSAAGVPSFR
-314 ALDASDIPSLN
+314 ELDESDIPNLN
-325 ASKIA
+325 
-330 AGTLDAAR
+330 
-338 IPDLNASK
+338 
-346 ITAGTLDA
+346 
-354 ARIPSLDAS
+354 
-363 KIATGTLDAARIPNL
+363 
-378 DASKINAGTLDAA
+378 ASKINAGTLDAA
-391 RIPNLD
+391 RIP
-397 ASKINDGTLDVAR
+397 G
-410 IPNLDASK
+410 LDASK
-418 ITSGTL
+418 ITSGTF
-424 DSARIPDLSG
+424 DAARIPDLSS

-439 DTTQN
+439 DTAQT
-444 NISGE
+444 ITGK
-449 KTFTTKPVHIGSTSG
+449 KTFTGGV
-464 LDVNGS
+464 DAN
-470 SYIDIGD
+470 YIDLGD

-497 SYAGDINIYADGD
+497 SYAGDISIYADGD
-510 VGAGG
+510 VAGGG

-550 SSPSKIYLGSIQ
+550 SSPSKIYLGAIQ

>member
-1 MGNYT
+1 MANYS

-35 MVSSLGAGYQY
+35 MVTSLGAGYQY

-103 GYVLPAATAAA
+103 GGYVLPAATAAA

-148 GGGGGSE
+148 GGGSE
-155 VTFEDLASTSDVVS
+155 VSFQNLASSQDNIS
-169 RVGKITIDGTTY
+169 KIAKITIDGNDNY
-181 YIYNDVAWGTE
+181 VYNDVAWGAE
-192 DSPGKAIDIKIN
+192 DSPGRTIQIKIN
-204 GTTKAV
+204 GTTKTV
-210 MTGIPAAKSNAL
+210 MTGIPPATISSR
-222 GGIKTGYTQNAKN
+222 GGIIVG
-235 YPVQLDSGDNAYV
+235 SGL
-248 SVPWEG
+248 SVDGDGVLSATG
-254 GGGGGGA
+254 GGGGGGG
-261 GTVTSVGMTVPTGF
+261 GTVTSVKMTVPSGF
-275 SVTGSPVTTA
+275 TVTGSPITTS

-290 ALDSQT
+290 SLDSQAA
-296 KNKVLA
+296 NKVLA
-302 SPTSTSGIPSFR
+302 SPSNAAGIPSFR
-314 ALDASDIPSLN
+314 LLVASD
-325 ASKIA
+325 
-330 AGTLDAAR
+330 
-338 IPDLNASK
+338 
-346 ITAGTLDA
+346 
-354 ARIPSLDAS
+354 
-363 KIATGTLDAARIPNL
+363 
-378 DASKINAGTLDAA
+378 
-391 RIPNLD
+391 
-397 ASKINDGTLDVAR
+397 

-418 ITSGTL
+418 ITSGTFAA
-424 DSARIPDLSG
+424 ARIPDLSG

-439 DTTQN
+439 NTAQT
-444 NISGE
+444 ITGK
-449 KTFTTKPVHIGSTSG
+449 KTFTGGV
-464 LDVNGS
+464 DAN
-470 SYIDIGD
+470 YIDLGD

-497 SYAGDINIYADGD
+497 SYAGDISIYADGD
-510 VGAGG
+510 VAGGG

-520 TIKYVNCANDAAYSA
+520 TVKYVNCANDAAYSA
-535 ISPKDPATIYTVGTE
+535 ISPKDPATIYTIGTAP
-550 SSPSKIYLGSIQ
+550 SFSKIYLGTIQ

>member
-1 MGNYT
+1 MSNYS

-20 NEEITGAILNSVLNS
+20 NEEITGDILNTVLNS
-35 MVSSLGAGYQY
+35 MVSSLGAGYQF

-69 PGTYTNFSGIE
+69 PGTYTNFSGIV

-128 YPVLLDESGNA
+128 YPVLLDENGNA
-139 YVYVPWTGG
+139 YVYVPWTSG

-155 VTFEDLASTSDVVS
+155 VSFEDLASTSDAVS
-169 RVGKITIDGTTY
+169 KIGKITIDGSDY
-181 YIYNDVAWGTE
+181 FIYNDVAWGTE
-192 DSPGKAIDIKIN
+192 DSPNKTIDIKIN
-204 GTTKAV
+204 GTTKTV

-235 YPVQLDSGDNAYV
+235 YPVQLDASDNAYV

-261 GTVTSVGMTVPTGF
+261 GTVTSVGLTVPTGF

-290 ALDSQT
+290 SLESQA

-302 SPTSTSGIPSFR
+302 SPTSAAGVPSFR
-314 ALDASDIPSLN
+314 ELDESDIPNLN
-325 ASKIA
+325 
-330 AGTLDAAR
+330 
-338 IPDLNASK
+338 
-346 ITAGTLDA
+346 
-354 ARIPSLDAS
+354 
-363 KIATGTLDAARIPNL
+363 
-378 DASKINAGTLDAA
+378 ASKINAGTLDAA
-391 RIPNLD
+391 RIP
-397 ASKINDGTLDVAR
+397 G
-410 IPNLDASK
+410 LDASK
-418 ITSGTL
+418 ITSGTF
-424 DSARIPDLSG
+424 DAARIPDLSS

-439 DTTQN
+439 DTAQT
-444 NISGE
+444 ITGK
-449 KTFTTKPVHIGSTSG
+449 KTFTGGV
-464 LDVNGS
+464 DAN
-470 SYIDIGD
+470 YIDLGD

-497 SYAGDINIYADGD
+497 SYAGDISIYADGD
-510 VGAGG
+510 VAGGG

-520 TIKYVNCANDAAYSA
+520 TIKYVNCADDAAYSA

-550 SSPSKIYLGSIQ
+550 SSPSKIYLGAIQ

>member
-69 PGTYTNFSGIE
+69 PGTYTNFSSIA

-155 VTFEDLASTSDVVS
+155 VTFQDMASTSDNVS
-169 RVGKITIDGTTY
+169 RVGKLTIDGTTY

-192 DSPGKAIDIKIN
+192 DSPGRTIDIKIN
-204 GTTKAV
+204 GTTKTV
-210 MTGIPAAKSNAL
+210 MTGIPPATISSR
-222 GGIKTGYTQNAKN
+222 GGIIVG
-235 YPVQLDSGDNAYV
+235 SGL
-248 SVPWEG
+248 SVDGDGVLSATG
-254 GGGGGGA
+254 GGGGGGG
-261 GTVTSVGMTVPTGF
+261 GTVTSVKMTVPSGF
-275 SVTGSPVTTA
+275 TVTGSPITTS

-290 ALDSQT
+290 SLDSQAA
-296 KNKVLA
+296 NKVLA
-302 SPTSTSGIPSFR
+302 SPSNAAGIPSFR
-314 ALDASDIPSLN
+314 LLVASD
-325 ASKIA
+325 
-330 AGTLDAAR
+330 
-338 IPDLNASK
+338 
-346 ITAGTLDA
+346 
-354 ARIPSLDAS
+354 
-363 KIATGTLDAARIPNL
+363 
-378 DASKINAGTLDAA
+378 
-391 RIPNLD
+391 
-397 ASKINDGTLDVAR
+397 

-418 ITSGTL
+418 ITSGTF
-424 DSARIPDLSG
+424 DAARIPDLSG
-434 KYVTL
+434 KYVSL
-439 DTTQN
+439 DTAQMIT
-444 NISGE
+444 GK
-449 KTFTTKPVHIGSTSG
+449 KTFTGGVDANY
-464 LDVNGS
+464 LDL
-470 SYIDIGD
+470 GD

>member
-1 MGNYT
+1 MANYS

-103 GYVLPAATAAA
+103 GGYVLPAATAAA

-148 GGGGGSE
+148 GGGGG
-155 VTFEDLASTSDVVS
+155 D
-169 RVGKITIDGTTY
+169 
-181 YIYNDVAWGTE
+181 
-192 DSPGKAIDIKIN
+192 
-204 GTTKAV
+204 
-210 MTGIPAAKSNAL
+210 
-222 GGIKTGYTQNAKN
+222 
-235 YPVQLDSGDNAYV
+235 
-248 SVPWEG
+248 
-254 GGGGGGA
+254 
-261 GTVTSVGMTVPTGF
+261 GTVTSVAMTVPTGF
-275 SVTGSPVTTA
+275 SVTGSPITSS

-290 ALDSQT
+290 ALDSQA

-302 SPTSTSGIPSFR
+302 SPTSSSGIPSFR
-314 ALDASDIPSLN
+314 VLDASDIPSLN

-330 AGTLDAAR
+330 AGTLA
-338 IPDLNASK
+338 
-346 ITAGTLDA
+346 
-354 ARIPSLDAS
+354 
-363 KIATGTLDAARIPNL
+363 AARIPNL
-378 DASKINAGTLDAA
+378 PASQITSGTFDA
-391 RIPNLD
+391 
-397 ASKINDGTLDVAR
+397 AR

-424 DSARIPDLSG
+424 AVARIPDLSG
-434 KYVTL
+434 TYVTL
-439 DTTQN
+439 STTQS

-464 LDVNGS
+464 LDVDGS

-477 ARLVWDS
+477 ARLKWDAD
-484 GTHSLHVTKRPGS
+484 THSLYVTKRPGS
-497 SYAGDINIYADGD
+497 SYSGDINICADGD
-510 VGAGG
+510 VSAGGAAGGAGNV
-515 PGSGS
+515 
-520 TIKYVNCANDAAYSA
+520 KYVNLANQTAYNNLST
-535 ISPKDPATIYTVGTE
+535 KDPATIYTIG
-550 SSPSKIYLGSIQ
+550 SPVTKVYLGTIQ
-562 IH
+562 LYPAV